1 MGTADLFVAKDPAD
15 LENLLP
21 SFPQEFLHGILG
33 GSVEI
38 HPLRSSLRAMN
49 GYLQGLEVRFHAW
62 GGNEAGGL
70 NFHEPFLQEKPAD
83 PLKNPASQDQILP
96 FLLIHD
102 HAPPRFII
110 GL

>member
-1 MGTADLFVAKDPAD
+1 
-15 LENLLP
+15 
-21 SFPQEFLHGILG
+21 
-33 GSVEI
+33 
-38 HPLRSSLRAMN
+38 MN

-102 HAPPRFII
+102 HAPPGFIV

>member
-1 MGTADLFVAKDPAD
+1 M
-15 LENLLP
+15 
-21 SFPQEFLHGILG
+21 
-33 GSVEI
+33 
-38 HPLRSSLRAMN
+38 
-49 GYLQGLEVRFHAW
+49 RFHAG

-83 PLKNPASQDQILP
+83 PLKNPASKDQILP